1 LAKRRSSMTSLH
13 KLIVLVVVWAPVP
26 FIALR
31 LYHGMLLGLIS
42 PAVVMALTALL
53 VGGVVAATLAI
64 TRARPV
70 ARDAVSLWK
79 PLRGLGAPDA
89 TM

>member
-1 LAKRRSSMTSLH
+1 
-13 KLIVLVVVWAPVP
+13 
-26 FIALR
+26 
-31 LYHGMLLGLIS
+31 
-42 PAVVMALTALL
+42 MALTALL

-79 PLRGLGAPDA
+79 LLRGLGAPDA